1 MAEEVQLKG
10 RKIQVK
16 QGLAKDYKDELLDVG
31 EFGLIIDSEELRI
44 GVGGG
49 KTIQVNGGGGESTG
63 TTVVNNLTSTST
75 TSALSAYQGNILK
88 QQLDTH
94 INNRKVH
101 ESELN
106 QYITD
111 RDNNGYYTKVRFAR
125 TDDTTYLTSELSN
138 PDLNGYYGTVTWK
151 FYDELGNTVI
161 ETKVWTMTYDE
172 DGNVTSKVIS

>member
-1 MAEEVQLKG
+1 MADELLKG

-44 GVGGG
+44 GLGEGR
-49 KTIQVNGGGGESTG
+49 TIKVNGGSSTGTG

-75 TSALSAYQGNILK
+75 TSALSAYQGNVLK
-88 QQLDTH
+88 KQLDDH
-94 INNRKVH
+94 IANRMVH
-101 ESELN
+101 ESDLN

-111 RDNNGYYTKVRFAR
+111 RDANGYYTKVRFAR
-125 TDDTTYLTSELSN
+125 TDGTTYLTSELSN
-138 PDLNGYYGTVTWK
+138 PNLKGYYATITWNYYNESGTTVTQ
-151 FYDELGNTVI
+151 
-161 ETKVWTMTYDE
+161 TKTWTITYDE